1 MNKEVIKAM
10 NKKQTKMDGIK
21 KWWHANGYKILRIIL
36 FPLWGYIC
44 LKKKVILPWLINRN
58 AWDEKRADEI
68 LAYYVP
74 RFADWEEEEKAF
86 YFFDN
91 GYGWQPAI
99 AKKHLKLKDRR
110 FWKIHT
116 GFWGGKMRDYLI
128 NNFELEGF
136 TKELGDCS
144 DYTEITFRMKEI
156 ED

>member
-10 NKKQTKMDGIK
+10 NKKQTKMDDIK
-21 KWWHANGYKILRIIL
+21 KWWSKNGYKVMRVIL
-36 FPLWGYIC
+36 FPLWMYVCIKEK
-44 LKKKVILPWLINRN
+44 LIPWLNSLN
-58 AWDEKRADEI
+58 QWDEKRADEI

-74 RFADWEEEEKAF
+74 RFADWEEEEKVF

-91 GYGWQPAI
+91 GYGWLPAF

-116 GFWGGKMRDYLI
+116 GCWGGEMRRYLI
-128 NNFELEGF
+128 NKFELEGF

>member
-10 NKKQTKMDGIK
+10 NKKQTKMDAFK
-21 KWWHANGYKILRIIL
+21 KWWSKNGYKIMRVIL
-36 FPLWGYIC
+36 FPLWMYVCIKEK
-44 LKKKVILPWLINRN
+44 LVPWLNSRN
-58 AWDEKRADEI
+58 QWDEKRADEI
-68 LAYYVP
+68 FAYYVP

-116 GFWGGKMRDYLI
+116 GFWGGKMREYLI
-128 NNFELEGF
+128 NKFELEGF